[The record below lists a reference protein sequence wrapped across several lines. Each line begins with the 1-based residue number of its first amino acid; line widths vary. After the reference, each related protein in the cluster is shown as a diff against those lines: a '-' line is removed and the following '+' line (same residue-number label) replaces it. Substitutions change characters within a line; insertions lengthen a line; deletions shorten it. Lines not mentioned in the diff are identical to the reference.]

1 MENER
6 ERNISELYEP
16 LCPDNAEADPKLNCG
31 AENVCDAENICDAE
45 SRVHTENGSCA
56 EGSSVEN
63 SRQAEGSG
71 RTGSRGGRREKK
83 PYTLTRKGL
92 ACMLCGCM
100 LLSAVFGFSGAFAA
114 QALTGAA
121 AGGSSKTSSVP
132 ASSVAYDGL
141 AAATGSELS
150 IQEIIAMNENAVVEI
165 RTEQVAT
172 DSWMMQ
178 YITEGAG
185 SGVIISKDGMI
196 VTNNHVIEG
205 ASKITVRLKNGTEY
219 QAKVVGADS
228 ETDVALISIDAN
240 GLTAAVYGN
249 SDELAAGDLAV
260 AIGNPLGQLGGTAT
274 AGIIS
279 ATDREMKIDGKSMT
293 LLQTD
298 ASINPGNS
306 GGGLFNQK
314 GELVGIVVAKSTG
327 SNVEGLGFAIPINT
341 VKEVA
346 QQLSENGYVK
356 GRPALGITFVDLTSA
371 RNAILYGVRNT
382 GIYVRSLDSEN
393 AKASGLKEGDML
405 YYINDTKITDADT
418 LLEAV
423 SKCKIGEKV
432 KLTVVRGD
440 ETLELTLKV
449 SEKNS

>member
-16 LCPDNAEADPKLNCG
+16 LCPDNAEADSKLNCG
-31 AENVCDAENICDAE
+31 AENVCDAE

-56 EGSSVEN
+56 EGSSAEN
-63 SRQAEGSG
+63 GRQAEGSG
-71 RTGSRGGRREKK
+71 RTRGRGGRREKK

-121 AGGSSKTSSVP
+121 AGGSSKTSSVS

-141 AAATGSELS
+141 AAVTGSELS

-185 SGVIISKDGMI
+185 SGVIISKDGMV

>member
-1 MENER
+1 MKNER

-16 LCPDNAEADPKLNCG
+16 LCQDNNLEADLKFHCG
-31 AENVCDAENICDAE
+31 AE
-45 SRVHTENGSCA
+45 S
-56 EGSSVEN
+56 
-63 SRQAEGSG
+63 
-71 RTGSRGGRREKK
+71 GRREKK
-83 PYTLTRKGL
+83 KYTLTRKGI

-100 LLSAVFGFSGAFAA
+100 LLSAMFGFGGAFAA
-114 QALTGAA
+114 QALSGAA
-121 AGGSSKTSSVP
+121 ASENSKESSVP
-132 ASSVAYDGL
+132 VSSVAYDGL
-141 AAATGSELS
+141 AAATGSGLS

-185 SGVIISKDGMI
+185 SGVIISKDGQI

-205 ASKITVRLKNGTEY
+205 ARKITVRLKNGEEY
-219 QAKVVGADS
+219 TAKVIGADS

-249 SDELAAGDLAV
+249 SDELVTGDLAV

-346 QQLSENGYVK
+346 QQLSEGGYVK

-382 GIYVRSLDSEN
+382 GIYVRSVDSEN
-393 AKASGLKEGDML
+393 AKASGLQEGDRL
-405 YYINDTKITDADT
+405 YSVNGTKITDADT
-418 LLEAV
+418 LLETV

-432 KLTVVRGD
+432 KLTVVR
-440 ETLELTLKV
+440 ENEILELTLKI

>member
-1 MENER
+1 
-6 ERNISELYEP
+6 
-16 LCPDNAEADPKLNCG
+16 
-31 AENVCDAENICDAE
+31 
-45 SRVHTENGSCA
+45 
-56 EGSSVEN
+56 
-63 SRQAEGSG
+63 
-71 RTGSRGGRREKK
+71 
-83 PYTLTRKGL
+83 
-92 ACMLCGCM
+92 
-100 LLSAVFGFSGAFAA
+100 
-114 QALTGAA
+114 
-121 AGGSSKTSSVP
+121 
-132 ASSVAYDGL
+132 
-141 AAATGSELS
+141 
-150 IQEIIAMNENAVVEI
+150 MNENAVVEI

-185 SGVIISKDGMI
+185 SGVIISKDGMV